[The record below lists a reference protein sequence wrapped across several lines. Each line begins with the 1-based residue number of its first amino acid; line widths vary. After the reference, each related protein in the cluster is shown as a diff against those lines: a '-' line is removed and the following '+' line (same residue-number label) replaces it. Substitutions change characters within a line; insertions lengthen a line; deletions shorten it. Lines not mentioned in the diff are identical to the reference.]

1 MPPEKPKKEDLTAY
15 LDSVKDKVKGRIVM
29 VGKAE
34 VVPVVIDVPARRLD
48 DKLAAERFD
57 PKNPNAG
64 QFGPRNGQPP
74 QQDPPGTM
82 TGQQIN
88 QQIDEFLLAN
98 GAVLRANDARM
109 GNGRIR
115 AFQNRTYDIAK
126 VVPTVVLRNEDY
138 GRIARIL
145 ADGSKVELEFNIQ
158 NKTFPEGATS
168 YNTIAEI
175 PGTDRK
181 DEVVMLGG
189 HLDSWHSATG
199 ATDNAIG
206 CAIMMEATRIL
217 KTLGVKPRRTIRV
230 ALWSGEEEGL
240 LGSKAYVKA
249 HFGSFEEP
257 KPEFSKLVAYF
268 NVDSGTGRIRG
279 AGVFGPPQDADILR
293 EALLPFADLGIA
305 GAISNKNRRAGGTDS
320 SSFAEAGLPGVGLG
334 QDPIEYFTDTWHTN
348 LDTYER
354 IIEDDV
360 KKDAIEVAAMV
371 YQLSMRDDMLP
382 RFTAADMPPKPEPP
396 GTQPAATAAGKRR
409 STACRKRRRSAE
421 RSFTGQSAQE
431 IATMFY
437 VAYTKDG
444 ADASK
449 RPLSFVYNGG
459 PGSAS
464 LFTHMGMGPK
474 RVTLTADGHG
484 LPAPYSVTDNEDSFL
499 DATDLIFIDA
509 ISTGYS
515 RPAPGENP
523 TQFHGIIQDANW
535 FADFIYQYIT
545 RNERWLSPKFLIGES
560 YGTTRSAELAG
571 VLQERHEIYLNGIV
585 LVSSVA
591 FANWG
596 ADDRFA
602 GMKEKGIARKAMP
615 FLFCRIAAPKTISVI
630 VKQ

>member
-1 MPPEKPKKEDLTAY
+1 MLSKMIRLFVFIACAALAVAQAQSAADPDINKKIRAEENDHSQIMHTMHFLTDIYGPRLTGSPNHKAAAEWAIQQMKEWGLQNAHLEPWDFGHPGWMNERASGYIVAPIHDQLTFKVLAWTPGTKGTVTAQVVQIVPPEKPKKEDLAAY
-15 LDSVKDKVKGRIVM
+15 LDTVKDKVKGRIVM

-34 VVPVVIDVPARRLD
+34 VVPVVIDVPARRMD
-48 DKLAAERFD
+48 DKAAAERFD
-57 PKNPNAG
+57 PKNSNAG

-74 QQDPPGTM
+74 QQDPPGTL
-82 TGQQIN
+82 TGQQVN

-98 GAVLRANDARM
+98 GAALRANDARM

-257 KPEFSKLVAYF
+257 KPEFSKLAAYF

-382 RFTAADMPPKPEPP
+382 RFTAADMPAKPEPQ
-396 GTQPAATAAGKRR
+396 GTQPAATAAASG
-409 STACRKRRRSAE
+409 
-421 RSFTGQSAQE
+421 GAQP
-431 IATMFY
+431 A
-437 VAYTKDG
+437 A
-444 ADASK
+444 
-449 RPLSFVYNGG
+449 NGG
-459 PGSAS
+459 DAQKEAS
-464 LFTHMGMGPK
+464 
-474 RVTLTADGHG
+474 
-484 LPAPYSVTDNEDSFL
+484 PA
-499 DATDLIFIDA
+499 
-509 ISTGYS
+509 
-515 RPAPGENP
+515 
-523 TQFHGIIQDANW
+523 
-535 FADFIYQYIT
+535 
-545 RNERWLSPKFLIGES
+545 K
-560 YGTTRSAELAG
+560 
-571 VLQERHEIYLNGIV
+571 
-585 LVSSVA
+585 
-591 FANWG
+591 
-596 ADDRFA
+596 
-602 GMKEKGIARKAMP
+602 
-615 FLFCRIAAPKTISVI
+615 APK
-630 VKQ
+630 K